1 MGEVSEE
8 VSVRGPVVVIV
19 FVYLFEEAKGL
30 DKFVL
35 GGKGLGLVEMTS
47 IGLPVP
53 PGLVITTE
61 ACREYLRTGS
71 VPTGLFGEIK
81 SKLSVLETKTGKKLG
96 SPERPLLLSVR
107 SGGPFSMPGMM
118 DTILDLGLTDG
129 VAESLAALVGDK
141 RFAMDAYRRLI
152 QMYGSTVLG
161 VPKADFETVLDQ
173 KKRKLG
179 LGQDTDIPA
188 SEMEDVVRAFKG
200 VVLEKTGTP
209 FPQDPW
215 QQLEGAVRAVFRSWE
230 NPRAREYRRYYKI
243 ADDLG
248 TAVTIQAMVFGNNG
262 KNSGSGVGFSRN
274 PSTGEKRL
282 YGEFLPEAQGEDV
295 VSGTR
300 TPVTIDS
307 VDRSLRSQL
316 EDLAERLERHFR
328 DMQDFEFTVESGR
341 LYMLQTRTGKR
352 SPQAAVRIAYEMAEE
367 GLVTKQEAVQRVVP
381 ADVEGLLHRTIDP
394 SVLVKPIAKGLNAS
408 PGAISGTVVLDTSL
422 AIAMGTR
429 GQKVIL
435 VRPET
440 TPDDFAGIIAAQ
452 GVLTA
457 RGGLTSHAAVV
468 ARGMGKPAVVGCS
481 AIRVDP
487 VKGFFTV
494 EGGGVVKS
502 GDVITID
509 GTTGTVMLGTV
520 PTVEPHLTPAFETL
534 LEWADDLRKLGVYA
548 NADTPEAAATALEF
562 GAEGIGLCRTERMFN
577 APDRLKIMHEMI
589 LSETDEDRN
598 GALRKLAP
606 FQVSD
611 FVEMFRVMKGLPVVV
626 RLLDLPLH
634 EFLPRLEAVLEKIES
649 LRSHGAEPAEVERWL
664 KILGKLEQLMEHNP
678 MLGHRGCRLAVTY
691 PIIYEVQVEAIVRA
705 AVQVR
710 REEGETAKV
719 GIMLPMVSEKEELVW
734 LRRVIDAAAQRTL
747 EELGE
752 TFEYRVGT
760 LIETPRA
767 ALTAGEIAP
776 YVDFFSFGTNDLTQ
790 ATFAFSRDDVEAKF
804 MAKYLKE
811 RILQDSP
818 FEVLDVEGVGKLVAM
833 AVAEG
838 RKIRPN
844 LEVGICGEHAGNP
857 RSIDFF
863 NGAGVNYV
871 SCSGFRIPL
880 ARLAAAQSALK
891 GHAGPSSV

>member
-1 MGEVSEE
+1 MGEPGEE
-8 VSVRGPVVVIV
+8 VSVRGPIVTIV

-71 VPTGLFGEIK
+71 VPGGLFGEIK
-81 SKLSVLETKTGKKLG
+81 SKLYVLETKTGKKLG
-96 SPERPLLLSVR
+96 STDRPLLLSVR

-129 VAESLAALVGDK
+129 VAERMAARVGEK

-161 VPKADFETVLDQ
+161 VPKVDFETVLDQ

-179 LGQDTDIPA
+179 LGQDADIPA
-188 SEMEDVVRAFKG
+188 SGMEDVVRAFKG
-200 VVLEKTGTP
+200 VIQEKTGTP

-262 KNSGSGVGFSRN
+262 KKSGSGVGFTRN

-282 YGEFLPEAQGEDV
+282 YGEFLRDSQGEDV

-307 VDRSLRSQL
+307 VDRTLKSKL
-316 EDLAERLERHFR
+316 EHLAARLERHFR
-328 DMQDFEFTVESGR
+328 DMQDFEFTVESGK
-341 LYMLQTRTGKR
+341 LYMLQTRTAKR
-352 SPQAAVRIAYEMAEE
+352 TPQAAVRIAYEMTKE
-367 GLVTKQEAVQRVVP
+367 GLVTKQEAVQRVCP
-381 ADVEGLLHRTIDP
+381 ADIEGLLHRTIDP
-394 SVLVKPIAKGLNAS
+394 SVQIKPIAMGLNAS
-408 PGAISGTVVLDTSL
+408 PGAVSGIVVLDTSV
-422 AIAMGTR
+422 AVAMGTR

-487 VKGFFTV
+487 AKGFFTV

-509 GTTGTVMLGTV
+509 GTTGTVMLGAV
-520 PTVEPHLTPAFETL
+520 PTVEPHLTPAFGEL
-534 LEWADDLRKLGVYA
+534 LEWADELRKLGVYA
-548 NADTPEAAATALEF
+548 NADTPEAAARALEF

-577 APDRLKIMHEMI
+577 APDRLKMMHEMI
-589 LSETDEDRN
+589 LSETDEERN

-611 FVEMFRVMKGLPVVV
+611 FVEIFRVMKGRPVVV

-649 LRSHGAEPAEVERWL
+649 LRSHDAESAEVERWL
-664 KILGKLEQLMEHNP
+664 KLLAKLEQLMEHNP

-691 PIIYEVQVEAIVRA
+691 PIIYDVQVEAIVRA

-719 GIMLPMVSEKEELVW
+719 DIMLPMVSDKEELVW
-734 LRRVIDAAAQRTL
+734 LRRVIDAAAKRTL

-752 TFEYRVGT
+752 ALEYRVGT
-760 LIETPRA
+760 MIETPRA

-811 RILQDSP
+811 KILRDSP
-818 FEVLDVEGVGKLVAM
+818 FEVLDIEGVGKLVAM
-833 AVAEG
+833 AIAEG
-838 RKIRPN
+838 RKSRPN

-880 ARLAAAQSALK
+880 ARLAAAQSVLK
-891 GHAGPSSV
+891 GQGVPSSV

>member
-1 MGEVSEE
+1 M
-8 VSVRGPVVVIV
+8 

-30 DKFVL
+30 DRFVL

-47 IGLPVP
+47 VGLPVP
-53 PGLVITTE
+53 PGLIVTTE
-61 ACREYLRTGS
+61 ACKEYLRTGS
-71 VPTGLFGEIK
+71 VPSALFGEIR
-81 SKLSVLETKTGKKLG
+81 SKLSVLEKKTGKTLG
-96 SPERPLLLSVR
+96 SPDAPLLLSVR

-118 DTILDLGLTDG
+118 DTILDLGVTDR
-129 VAESLAALVGDK
+129 VAERMAAREGDR

-173 KKRKLG
+173 KKRELG
-179 LGQDTDIPA
+179 LGQDADIPA
-188 SEMEDVVRAFKG
+188 RVMEDIVRAFKE
-200 VVLEKTGTP
+200 VVLEKAGRP
-209 FPQDPW
+209 FPQDSW
-215 QQLEGAVRAVFRSWE
+215 QQLEDAVRAVFRSWE

-248 TAVTIQAMVFGNNG
+248 TAVTIQTMVFGNSG
-262 KNSGSGVGFSRN
+262 KDSGSGVGFTRN

-282 YGEFLPEAQGEDV
+282 YGEFLGESQGEDV

-300 TPVTIDS
+300 TPVPVDS
-307 VDRSLRSQL
+307 VDGSLLSQL
-316 EDLAERLERHFR
+316 ERVAERLEEHFR
-328 DMQDFEFTVESGR
+328 DMQDFEFTVESGQ
-341 LYMLQTRTGKR
+341 LYLLQTRTGKR
-352 SPQAAVRIAYEMAEE
+352 TPQAAVRIAYEMAKE
-367 GLVTKQEAVQRVVP
+367 GLVTKEEAVQRLDP
-381 ADVEGLLHRTIDP
+381 ADVERLLHRAIDP
-394 SVLVKPIAKGLNAS
+394 SVRVQPVATGLNAS
-408 PGAISGTVVLDTSL
+408 PGAVSGTAVLDTSV
-422 AIAMGTR
+422 AVAMGSR

-440 TPDDFAGIIAAQ
+440 TPDDFSGIVAAE

-457 RGGLTSHAAVV
+457 KGGLTSHAAVV

-481 AIRVDP
+481 TIRIDP
-487 VKGFFTV
+487 VQGLFTV
-494 EGGGVVKS
+494 EGGGVVRT

-509 GTTGTVMLGTV
+509 GTTGRVMLGAV
-520 PTVEPHLTPAFETL
+520 PTVEPQLTPEFGKL
-534 LEWADDLRKLGVYA
+534 LEWADELRKLGVYA
-548 NADTPEAAATALEF
+548 NADTPEAAARALEF

-589 LSETDEDRN
+589 LSETDEERN
-598 GALRKLAP
+598 DALRRLSP

-611 FVEMFRVMKGLPVVV
+611 FVAIFRVMKGRPVVV

-649 LRSHGAEPAEVERWL
+649 LRGQGAEPAEVELWL
-664 KILGKLEQLMEHNP
+664 KLLGKLEQLMEHNP

-691 PIIYEVQVEAIVRA
+691 PVIYDVQVESIVRA

-710 REEGETAKV
+710 REEGETARV
-719 GIMLPMVSEKEELVW
+719 NIMLPLVTDKEELVW
-734 LRRVIDAAAQRTL
+734 LKRIIDAAAQRTL
-747 EELGE
+747 TELGE
-752 TFEYRVGT
+752 TLEYKVGT
-760 LIETPRA
+760 MIETPRA

-776 YVDFFSFGTNDLTQ
+776 YADFFSFGTNDLTQ

-811 RILQDSP
+811 KILRESP
-818 FEVLDVEGVGKLVAM
+818 FEVLDVEGVGKLVAN
-833 AVAEG
+833 AVAEV

-844 LEVGICGEHAGNP
+844 LEVGICGEHGGDP

-863 NGAGVNYV
+863 NRVGLDYV

-880 ARLAAAQSALK
+880 ARLAAAQAVLK
-891 GHAGPSSV
+891 GEKASSSV